1 MMTGIAVL
9 LGDGCRLPARSGV
22 SPLIP
27 RGVYLF
33 RAKEQAEPTTLAA
46 TCLLKEQGTLVVS
59 CARVPLDVG
68 IHTGA
73 AETQSAMGLVV

>member
-1 MMTGIAVL
+1 MLRGTPSNHMMTGIAVL

-33 RAKEQAEPTTLAA
+33 RAKEQAVPTTLAA
-46 TCLLKEQGTLVVS
+46 LPAEGAGYSRCELRS
-59 CARVPLDVG
+59 
-68 IHTGA
+68 GA
-73 AETQSAMGLVV
+73 A